1 MYVKATSGTIDQFP
15 YTISDLRR
23 ENPNTSFPK
32 RISEETLEAWG
43 VYPVSLEEA
52 PSHDNLTQ
60 NISQDSE
67 PTLSDGT
74 WSLGWSITAKT
85 AEEIEE
91 HNTHVAVLRRMVRN
105 EKLSETD
112 WWASS
117 DLTMTAEQTA
127 YRQALRD
134 ITSHVNW
141 PHLEEDDWPTKP

>member
-1 MYVKATSGTIDQFP
+1 MYVKATNGTIDQFP

-32 RISEETLEAWG
+32 RISEETLAAWD

-52 PSHDNLTQ
+52 PSYDNLTQ

-67 PTLSDGT
+67 PTLSGGT
-74 WSLGWSITAKT
+74 WSLGWSVTAKT

-91 HNTHVAVLRRMVRN
+91 HNTNIAALRRTVRN

-134 ITSHVNW
+134 ISSHANW
-141 PHLEEDDWPTKP
+141 PHLDEADWPTKP